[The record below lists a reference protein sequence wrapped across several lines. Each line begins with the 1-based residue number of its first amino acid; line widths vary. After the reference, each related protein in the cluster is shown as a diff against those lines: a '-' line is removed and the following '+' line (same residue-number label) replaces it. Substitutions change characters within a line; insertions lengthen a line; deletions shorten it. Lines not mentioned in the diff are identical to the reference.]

1 LAKVTYAIVSG
12 MSPGVLASG
21 AAVTRV
27 VGADPE
33 VVGGELDGGGW
44 PVVLDGELE
53 HELRTR
59 ASAPDA
65 TVTAKRLRR

>member
-1 LAKVTYAIVSG
+1 
-12 MSPGVLASG
+12 M
-21 AAVTRV
+21 V
-27 VGADPE
+27 VDADPE

-59 ASAPDA
+59 ASAPDE
-65 TVTAKRLRR
+65 TVTTKRRMR